1 MGKITPSF
9 RQLYEET
16 VAELKSELQSAM
28 VDLGHKTAFDLI
40 LKDAWSR
47 EQAAMG
53 NSTLPTVCD
62 KLNLIASIHN
72 RKLTVNMAREL
83 KDKDAKIHQLTDRIS
98 ELENTVK
105 IIMDKLKTE
114 PNGLDISK
122 WNWLL
127 KLQTAGF

>member
-1 MGKITPSF
+1 MGRITPSF
-9 RQLYEET
+9 RQLYDET
-16 VAELKSELQSAM
+16 VAELKSELQAAM
-28 VDLGHKTAFDLI
+28 VDLGHKSAFDSI

-62 KLNLIASIHN
+62 KLNLIASVHN
-72 RKLTVNMAREL
+72 RKLTAAMAREL
-83 KDKDAKIHQLTDRIS
+83 KDKDLKIKQLSDKVI

-114 PNGLDISK
+114 PNDLDIPK
-122 WNWLL
+122 
-127 KLQTAGF
+127 

>member
-1 MGKITPSF
+1 MGLNYMGRITPSF

-16 VAELKSELQSAM
+16 IAELKSELQSAM
-28 VDLGHKTAFDLI
+28 VDLGHNSAFDLL

-62 KLNLIASIHN
+62 KLNLIASVHN
-72 RKLTVNMAREL
+72 RKLIAAMARDL
-83 KDKDAKIHQLTDRIS
+83 KDKDMKIRQLSDRII

-105 IIMDKLKTE
+105 IIVDKLKADTSDL
-114 PNGLDISK
+114 N
-122 WNWLL
+122 
-127 KLQTAGF
+127 

>member
-1 MGKITPSF
+1 MGRITPSF

-16 VAELKSELQSAM
+16 VAELKSELQAAM
-28 VDLGHKTAFDLI
+28 VDLGHKSAFDLL
-40 LKDAWSR
+40 LKDAWNR

-72 RKLTVNMAREL
+72 RKLTVIMAREL
-83 KDKDAKIHQLTDRIS
+83 KEKDMKLKQLSDKII

-105 IIMDKLKTE
+105 IIMDKMKAET
-114 PNGLDISK
+114 NGLK
-122 WNWLL
+122 
-127 KLQTAGF
+127 

>member
-28 VDLGHKTAFDLI
+28 VDLGHKTAFHLI

>member
-1 MGKITPSF
+1 MGRITPSF

-16 VAELKSELQSAM
+16 IAELKSELQAAM
-28 VDLGHKTAFDLI
+28 VDLDHKSAFDLL

-72 RKLTVNMAREL
+72 RKLTAVMAKEL
-83 KDKDAKIHQLTDRIS
+83 KEKDMKIKLLSDRVM
-98 ELENTVK
+98 ELENSVK
-105 IIMDKLKTE
+105 IIMDKIKAGT
-114 PNGLDISK
+114 NDDVDISK
-122 WNWLL
+122 
-127 KLQTAGF
+127 

>member
-1 MGKITPSF
+1 MGRITPSF

-16 VAELKSELQSAM
+16 IAELKSELQSAM
-28 VDLGHKTAFDLI
+28 VDLGHKSAFDLI

-72 RKLTVNMAREL
+72 RKLTAAMAKEL
-83 KDKDAKIHQLTDRIS
+83 KDKDMKIKQLSDRII
-98 ELENTVK
+98 ELENTVR
-105 IIMDKLKTE
+105 IIMDKLKADTAE
-114 PNGLDISK
+114 
-122 WNWLL
+122 L
-127 KLQTAGF
+127 K

>member
-1 MGKITPSF
+1 MGRITPSF

-16 VAELKSELQSAM
+16 IAELKSELQSAM
-28 VDLGHKTAFDLI
+28 VDLGHKSAFDLI

-72 RKLTVNMAREL
+72 RKLTATLAKEL
-83 KDKDAKIHQLTDRIS
+83 KDKDMKIKQLSDRII
-98 ELENTVK
+98 ELENTVR
-105 IIMDKLKTE
+105 IIMDKLKTYTDTTE
-114 PNGLDISK
+114 
-122 WNWLL
+122 L
-127 KLQTAGF
+127 K

>member
-1 MGKITPSF
+1 MGRITPSF

-28 VDLGHKTAFDLI
+28 VDLGHKSAFDLI

-72 RKLTVNMAREL
+72 RKLTAAMAKEL
-83 KDKDAKIHQLTDRIS
+83 KDKDMKIKQLSDRII
-98 ELENTVK
+98 ELENTVR
-105 IIMDKLKTE
+105 IIMDKVKTDTAELK
-114 PNGLDISK
+114 
-122 WNWLL
+122 
-127 KLQTAGF
+127 

>member
-1 MGKITPSF
+1 MGRITPSF

-28 VDLGHKTAFDLI
+28 VDLGHKSAFDLI

-72 RKLTVNMAREL
+72 RKLTDAITREL
-83 KDKDAKIHQLTDRIS
+83 KDKDLKVRQLSDRVT

-105 IIMDKLKTE
+105 IIMDKPKADT
-114 PNGLDISK
+114 NDIYISK
-122 WNWLL
+122 
-127 KLQTAGF
+127 